1 LERVELNSNMKAIF
15 ATTFYHVLVGTN
27 SGSLWG
33 FGGELPIFIRHHVV
47 TKWEFVH
54 FHCLLPQ
61 VKDADL
67 GIRRTLAKARFG
79 VWFVLTILVTTS
91 RVVTHGDTRIFG
103 GVQRENSY
111 SPF

>member
-1 LERVELNSNMKAIF
+1 MKAIF

-54 FHCLLPQ
+54 FRCLLHQ
-61 VKDADL
+61 AYL
-67 GIRRTLAKARFG
+67 GKSKIWNMVCSYDIGNTKQGRN
-79 VWFVLTILVTTS
+79 
-91 RVVTHGDTRIFG
+91 TRIFG
-103 GVQRENSY
+103 GMQEKKSCFSFCLFVELGRH
-111 SPF
+111 FTT